1 MLTTFLVAL
10 ILKFIIPLCCSMGRG
25 YSMISIATV
34 YVSVFSVYDI
44 LSVYVQYIMSQ
55 GNAFVIK
62 ATVIRTIVPVTVDS

>member
-34 YVSVFSVYDI
+34 YVSVYDI

-62 ATVIRTIVPVTVDS
+62 ATVIRTIVPVTVHS